1 MFDYA
6 LERCHFKIGNQAF
19 EEAVENETD
28 PSAQVIHESKS
39 KLKLKKLLSLLIIQ
53 ASSSTVSGMVKLA
66 EQHNIPVLD
75 VRETMPNGI
84 SYYYWMKANYQK
96 LFEIFLK

>member
-1 MFDYA
+1 MQV
-6 LERCHFKIGNQAF
+6 KIKARKIAF
-19 EEAVENETD
+19 FVNN
-28 PSAQVIHESKS
+28 
-39 KLKLKKLLSLLIIQ
+39 IQ

-96 LFEIFLK
+96 LFEIF

>member
-1 MFDYA
+1 MK
-6 LERCHFKIGNQAF
+6 C
-19 EEAVENETD
+19 
-28 PSAQVIHESKS
+28 KS
-39 KLKLKKLLSLLIIQ
+39 KLKLKKIAFFVNNIQ

-96 LFEIFLK
+96 LFEIFFKITIA

>member
-1 MFDYA
+1 
-6 LERCHFKIGNQAF
+6 
-19 EEAVENETD
+19 
-28 PSAQVIHESKS
+28 
-39 KLKLKKLLSLLIIQ
+39 
-53 ASSSTVSGMVKLA
+53 MVKLA